1 METDWRFVLHSAY
14 LFKLFNDINNI
25 IQILLYHNSISLY
38 TAKLNKIFKVFM
50 NFCFPPNRNPC
61 TYTFL

>member
-25 IQILLYHNSISLY
+25 IQIYYIITPSLF
-38 TAKLNKIFKVFM
+38 TQ
-50 NFCFPPNRNPC
+50 PNLIR
-61 TYTFL
+61 FLKFL